1 MVRSLARDRTPD
13 SLLAKHRQQVA
24 ACLDA
29 VQDHILAAEAA
40 AKAAAETETEAKTRA
55 DADADFAPLLGDIVQ
70 AIAAALSTGDKI
82 AIVCTLSNGSG
93 IDARPYD
100 SAMDT
105 NFPGWL
111 IDSSYVL
118 RAGLINKSIPL
129 LLVALT
135 AQRENLTGLLKPLV
149 PKGVALVLRLFWLA
163 MGCPDMRSA
172 FAVRSKD

>member
-1 MVRSLARDRTPD
+1 MVRSLTKGRTPD
-13 SLLAKHRQQVA
+13 DLLAGHRQQIA

-29 VQDHILAAEAA
+29 VQDHILAAA
-40 AKAAAETETEAKTRA
+40 AKAETETKTRA
-55 DADADFAPLLGDIVQ
+55 EADADFAPLLGDIVQ

-93 IDARPYD
+93 IDARPYS

-118 RAGLINKSIPL
+118 RTGLINKSIPL
-129 LLVALT
+129 ILVALT

-172 FAVRSKD
+172 FAVRSKE